1 MSWEDRARKLDA
13 KRRQMRVQGRGLI
26 TVEPN
31 AVAKRLKKIQEAA
44 KSHRATG
51 KRR

>member
-1 MSWEDRARKLDA
+1 MSWENRARKLDA
-13 KRRQMRVQGRGLI
+13 KRRQMRVQGRGLL

-31 AVAKRLKKIQEAA
+31 AVAKRLKKIQDAA
-44 KSHRATG
+44 KSRRANG